1 MKDLY
6 DREEVKHKDEFMTE
20 ADLRGQADPTGFFDW
35 MFEELF
41 AESGIADEEG
51 AVSGS
56 VLIVLEKSGM
66 RRAMVHCLEKA
77 GAKVFAAEQSD
88 SYNYMLDTIINEEA
102 SLLISDSDGI
112 RGILKHSA
120 ELSLRAVMISDR
132 YVPASLAGSIVKAWG
147 CDVYMH
153 YTRPELAGLGA
164 FGLMMRSGDD
174 GEDPEAICGRGLT
187 VCDELRID
195 MIDPETG
202 NELPLRKAGLRSLIM
217 RSGGQEVAGDWG
229 EIVIT
234 SLFPAAEP
242 MIDYRTGD
250 VSRLLPPVMSEP
262 DPGPGHGDD
271 PQSKDQQTQGQRI
284 DITKKRAAI

>member
-1 MKDLY
+1 MDG
-6 DREEVKHKDEFMTE
+6 FMTE

-35 MFEELF
+35 MFEDLF
-41 AESGIADEEG
+41 AESGIAGEDG

-77 GAKVFAAEQSD
+77 GAKVFTAEQTD

-102 SLLISDSDGI
+102 CLLISDSDGI

-120 ELSLRAVMISDR
+120 ELSLKAVMISDR

-164 FGLMMRSGDD
+164 FGLMMRSGED
-174 GEDPEAICGRGLT
+174 GEDPEAIYGRGLI

-217 RSGGQEVAGDWG
+217 RSGGQEAAGDWG

-242 MIDYRTGD
+242 MTDYRTGD
-250 VSRLLPPVMSEP
+250 VSRLLPPVAPEP
-262 DPGPGHGDD
+262 GIRQGDD
-271 PQSKDQQTQGQRI
+271 PQSEGRQRQRI

>member
-6 DREEVKHKDEFMTE
+6 DREEVKNKDEFMTE

-35 MFEELF
+35 MFEDLF
-41 AESGIADEEG
+41 AESGIAGEDG

-77 GAKVFAAEQSD
+77 GAKVFTAEQSD
-88 SYNYMLDTIINEEA
+88 SYNYMLDTIINEEVC
-102 SLLISDSDGI
+102 LLISDSDGI

-120 ELSLRAVMISDR
+120 ELSLKAVMISDR

-147 CDVYMH
+147 CDVFMH

-164 FGLMMRSGDD
+164 FGLMMRPGEG
-174 GEDPEAICGRGLT
+174 GEDPEAIYGRGLI

-217 RSGGQEVAGDWG
+217 RSGGQEAAGDWG

-242 MIDYRTGD
+242 MTDYRTGD
-250 VSRLLPPVMSEP
+250 VSRLLPPVAPEP
-262 DPGPGHGDD
+262 GIGQGDD
-271 PQSKDQQTQGQRI
+271 PQSEGRQRQRI

>member
-1 MKDLY
+1 MDG
-6 DREEVKHKDEFMTE
+6 FMTE

-35 MFEELF
+35 MFEDLF
-41 AESGIADEEG
+41 AESGIAGEDG

-77 GAKVFAAEQSD
+77 GAKVFTAEQSD

-102 SLLISDSDGI
+102 CLLISDSDGI

-120 ELSLRAVMISDR
+120 ELSLRAVMVSDR

-164 FGLMMRSGDD
+164 FGLRMRPGED
-174 GEDPEAICGRGLT
+174 GEDPEAIYGRGLT

-217 RSGGQEVAGDWG
+217 RSGGQEAAGDWG

-242 MIDYRTGD
+242 MTDYRTGD
-250 VSRLLPPVMSEP
+250 VSRLLPPVVPEP
-262 DPGPGHGDD
+262 GIRQGDD
-271 PQSKDQQTQGQRI
+271 PQSESRQRQRI